1 MTTFISYHPASGAE
15 LERVDALSAA
25 ELERRVQQSAAA
37 AREWRHSAFA
47 DRSALLNRLATL
59 LSANR
64 ERLAL
69 TMTQEMG
76 KLQSEA
82 LAELDRCARE
92 CTYFAAHG
100 QAMLPL
106 ARSMTTFEPMGSVL
120 LLTSWR
126 FPLWQVF
133 RMLAP
138 TLMAGNA
145 VLLKLA
151 ESLPLCARAIKSLL
165 AEAGTPEGL
174 VFSLLI
180 DKPQVATLIAD
191 PRVKAL
197 AFSGN
202 REDASRVAAL
212 AGQQLKPIVLEL
224 DETELHV
231 ILDDADLE
239 LAVEAALRSR
249 FRNAGQLGHAA
260 RGFMVTPGI
269 ADDFVSRLSVRLEEL
284 KSGDPEQEASTLG
297 PLATRLQR
305 DELHRQVQAA
315 LADGARAVLGCELP
329 AGEGW
334 YYPASLLDRVHVE
347 MPVFRRQLSG
357 PLACVIRVPHMD
369 AITDMCQGLGPY
381 GTVSIWTR
389 ELAQGERL
397 ARRLPFG
404 RCLVN
409 MDPYQGKGCPS
420 GFNPAS
426 EGRFNIKAF
435 CHIKTLHISV

>member
-15 LERVDALSAA
+15 VERVDTLSAA
-25 ELERRVQQSAAA
+25 ELERRVQQNALA
-37 AREWRHSAFA
+37 AREWRHCAFA
-47 DRSALLNRLATL
+47 ERSGLLNRLASL

-69 TMTQEMG
+69 TMTREMG
-76 KLQSEA
+76 KLVTEA
-82 LAELDRCARE
+82 LAEVDRCARE

-106 ARSMTTFEPMGSVL
+106 ARSMTTFEPMGTVL

-151 ESLPLCARAIKSLL
+151 ENLPLCAREIASLL
-165 AEAGTPEGL
+165 AEAGAPDGL
-174 VFSLLI
+174 VFNLPI

-191 PRVKAL
+191 VRVKAL

-202 REDASRVAAL
+202 REDARRVAAL
-212 AGQQLKPIVLEL
+212 AGRQLKPIVLEL

-269 ADDFVSRLSVRLEEL
+269 ADDFVARLSARLSEL
-284 KSGDPEQEASTLG
+284 QPGDPEQGASTLG

-305 DELHRQVQAA
+305 DELHLQVQAA
-315 LADGARAVLGCELP
+315 LADGALAVAGCELP

-334 YYPASLLDRVHVE
+334 YYPASLLDRVQPE
-347 MPVFRRQLSG
+347 MEVFRRQLSG
-357 PLACVIRVPHMD
+357 PLACVIRVPSLE
-369 AITDMCQGLGPY
+369 AISGLCQELGPD

-389 ELAQGERL
+389 ELAQGEQL

-404 RCLVN
+404 HCLVN
-409 MDPYQGKGCPS
+409 MDPYQGKGYPS
-420 GFNPAS
+420 GCHPAS

-435 CHIKTLHISV
+435 CHLKTLLVSI

>member
-15 LERVDALSAA
+15 VERVDALSATDL
-25 ELERRVQQSAAA
+25 ELRVQQNAMA

-47 DRSALLNRLATL
+47 ERSALLNRLASL

-69 TMTQEMG
+69 TMTREMG
-76 KLQSEA
+76 KLLSEG
-82 LAELDRCARE
+82 LAEVDRCARE

-106 ARSMTTFEPMGSVL
+106 ARSMTTFEPMGTVL

-133 RMLAP
+133 RVLAP

-145 VLLKLA
+145 LLLKLA
-151 ESLPLCARAIKSLL
+151 ENLPRCARAIESLL
-165 AEAGTPEGL
+165 AEAGAPDGL

-180 DKPQVATLIAD
+180 SKSQVATLIAD
-191 PRVKAL
+191 ARVKAM

-231 ILDDADLE
+231 VLDDADLE

-269 ADDFVSRLSVRLEEL
+269 ADEFVARLSSRLSEL
-284 KSGDPEQEASTLG
+284 QSGDPEQGESTLG

-305 DELHRQVQAA
+305 DELHQQVNAA
-315 LADGARAVLGCELP
+315 LTDGARAVLGCELP

-334 YYPASLLDRVHVE
+334 YYPASLLDRVQAD

-357 PLACVIRVPHMD
+357 PLACIVRVPSME
-369 AITDMCQGLGPY
+369 AITELCQELGPD

-397 ARRLPFG
+397 ARQLPFG

-409 MDPYQGKGCPS
+409 MDPYQGKGYPS
-420 GFNPAS
+420 GCHPAP

-435 CHIKTLHISV
+435 CHLKTLLVSI